1 MRHRCWSLR
10 LGFVLAVG
18 LVATLLAMPGLDV
31 PSVSYLGGS
40 SDTADLADAPIATVM
55 VAAPA
60 GKQATAIKYPRA
72 SPSPTLAYH
81 PLSVVASALN
91 VRRLEL
97 RVPAALASIP
107 LRC

>member
-1 MRHRCWSLR
+1 
-10 LGFVLAVG
+10 
-18 LVATLLAMPGLDV
+18 MPKSRIRKKADYTPP
-31 PSVSYLGGS
+31 PS
-40 SDTADLADAPIATVM
+40 
-55 VAAPA
+55 
-60 GKQATAIKYPRA
+60 KQATAIKYPRA

-81 PLSVVASALN
+81 PLSAVASALN

>member
-18 LVATLLAMPGLDV
+18 LVATLLATPGMDT
-31 PSVSYLGGS
+31 PSVSHLAGT
-40 SDTADLADAPIATVM
+40 SDTAGLADSPIATVM
-55 VAAPA
+55 VAVPA

-72 SPSPTLAYH
+72 SPPPTLAYH
-81 PLSVVASALN
+81 PLSVVASVLN
-91 VRRLEL
+91 GRHQEL